1 MLQDFFKA
9 LSLILFAEMGDK
21 TQIIAMTF
29 ATMYRM
35 KDILAGVA
43 LGAGLNHAIA
53 IILGVMLTKFISLD
67 FLQLIAGVV
76 FIVFAILSISC
87 EEEDEEEDS
96 KKKLSPIMTVA
107 LAFFIGELGDKTQI
121 SALTL
126 SLDSNYPGFV
136 LLGTTSGMVLTS
148 LLGIIIGGKLGKKIP
163 EFQLKVAA
171 FLIFLAF
178 GMEKL
183 INSKYVSNLGI
194 HISTMIIATIILF
207 SAYKLYSFYR
217 FSKVE
222 KTTLLKER
230 AEELYNL
237 KHVILKRLEEMC
249 LNNNNCTNCIGGN
262 CVINF
267 MRGITEES
275 IKNNHKI
282 SNDDFERVNYLL
294 SHSSH
299 SKQLAEDVNEEINL
313 YLEKFSEEKDNDY
326 IKIIKQTLEK
336 ILSK

>member
-29 ATMYRM
+29 ATMYKM

-67 FLQLIAGVV
+67 FLQLVAGVV
-76 FIVFAILSISC
+76 FIIFAILSISC
-87 EEEDEEEDS
+87 EDEDEEEES
-96 KKKLSPIMTVA
+96 KKKLSPIATVA

-126 SLDSNYPGFV
+126 SLDSNYPGFI

-171 FLIFLAF
+171 FFIFLFF

-183 INSKYVSNLGI
+183 IKSKYISNLGI
-194 HISTMIIATIILF
+194 HIFTIIVVTIILF
-207 SAYKLYSFYR
+207 SIYRLDNFYI
-217 FSKVE
+217 FSKTE
-222 KTTLLKER
+222 KITPLKER

-237 KHVILKRLEEMC
+237 KHVILKKLEEMC
-249 LNNNNCTNCIGGN
+249 LNNKNCSECIGGN

-267 MRGITEES
+267 MRGVTEES

-282 SNDDFERVNYLL
+282 SSSDFERVNYLL

-299 SKQLAEDVNEEINL
+299 SKQLAEDLNEEINL
-313 YLEKFSEEKDNDY
+313 YLEKFSEEKENNY

-336 ILSK
+336 F